1 LRFKG
6 WIIARECIKQERAGA
21 QMKRQM
27 TKRSRPTAAH
37 PLVRA
42 FKDAKAWESWLAK
55 NQTADDGLWM
65 RIAKKAS
72 GKKSITCPEAVEV
85 ALCYGWIDGQ
95 KKPESETTW
104 LQRFVP
110 RRPRSIWSKINREK
124 ALALIAGGKMKPAG
138 LDEIE
143 RARRDGRWEAA
154 YDSPKDAPIHP
165 DFRRAL
171 DANPRANAFFKTVNA
186 ANRYAIIW
194 RLHTAKKA
202 ETRER
207 LTRKFIEM
215 LEKGETLH

>member
-1 LRFKG
+1 MHAAGKPSVTGEKKKG
-6 WIIARECIKQERAGA
+6 V
-21 QMKRQM
+21 
-27 TKRSRPTAAH
+27 
-37 PLVRA
+37 VRA
-42 FKDAKAWESWLAK
+42 FRDAKAWESWLAK
-55 NQTADDGLWM
+55 NQTATDGLWM

-72 GKKSITCPEAVEV
+72 GTKSITYTEAVEV

-110 RRPRSIWSKINREK
+110 RRPRSVWSKINRER
-124 ALALIAGGKMKPAG
+124 ALGLIACARMQPSG
-138 LDEIE
+138 LGEIE
-143 RARRDGRWEAA
+143 RAKQDGRWEAA
-154 YDSPKDAPIHP
+154 YESPKNAPIHP
-165 DFRRAL
+165 DFQTAL
-171 DANPRANAFFKTVNA
+171 DRNPRAKEFFKTVNA

-215 LEKGETLH
+215 LEKGE

>member
-1 LRFKG
+1 MKSTTKKRT
-6 WIIARECIKQERAGA
+6 RAPA
-21 QMKRQM
+21 
-27 TKRSRPTAAH
+27 TD
-37 PLVRA
+37 PLVRG
-42 FKDAKAWESWLAK
+42 FKDATAWESWLAK
-55 NQTADDGLWM
+55 NQTATDGLWVQ
-65 RIAKKAS
+65 IAKKAS
-72 GKKSITCPEAVEV
+72 GKKSITYPEAVEI

-95 KKPESETTW
+95 KKPESEATW

-124 ALALIAGGKMKPAG
+124 ALGLIANGRMQRAG

-143 RARRDGRWEAA
+143 RAKKDGRWEAA
-154 YDSPKDAPIHP
+154 YDSPKNAPVHP
-165 DFRRAL
+165 DFQKAL
-171 DANPRANAFFKTVNA
+171 DRNPRAKAFFKTVNA

>member
-1 LRFKG
+1 
-6 WIIARECIKQERAGA
+6 
-21 QMKRQM
+21 MKATA
-27 TKRSRPTAAH
+27 TKRPPPSATK

-42 FKDAKAWESWLAK
+42 FKDAKAWESWLGK
-55 NQTADDGLWM
+55 NQTAADGLWM

-72 GKKSITCPEAVEV
+72 GEQSITYPEAVEV

-124 ALALIAGGKMKPAG
+124 AQALVTTGKMKPAG
-138 LDEIE
+138 LNEIE
-143 RARRDGRWEAA
+143 RAKRDGRWDAA
-154 YDSPKDAPIHP
+154 YDSPKNAPIPP
-165 DFRRAL
+165 DFQKAL
-171 DANPRANAFFKTVNA
+171 DGNPRANAFFKKINA

-194 RLHTAKKA
+194 RLQTARNA
-202 ETRER
+202 EARAKR
-207 LTRKFIEM
+207 VRGFIEM

>member
-1 LRFKG
+1 MK
-6 WIIARECIKQERAGA
+6 AKTTER
-21 QMKRQM
+21 
-27 TKRSRPTAAH
+27 SVSSAAK
-37 PLVRA
+37 PLVLA
-42 FKDAKAWESWLAK
+42 FKDAKAWASWLAK
-55 NQTADDGLWM
+55 NQTATDGLWM

-72 GKKSITCPEAVEV
+72 GLKSITYPEALEI

-95 KKPESETTW
+95 KKPESDTTW

-124 ALALIAGGKMKPAG
+124 ALGLIASGRMQAAG
-138 LDEIE
+138 LEEIE
-143 RARRDGRWEAA
+143 RAKKDGRWEAA
-154 YDSPKDAPIHP
+154 YDSPKNAPVHP
-165 DFRRAL
+165 DFQKAL
-171 DANPRANAFFKTVNA
+171 DKNPRASAFFKTVNA

-194 RLHTAKKA
+194 RLHTAKKS

>member
-1 LRFKG
+1 MKSRTKK
-6 WIIARECIKQERAGA
+6 RSRAGA
-21 QMKRQM
+21 
-27 TKRSRPTAAH
+27 TD
-37 PLVRA
+37 PLVRG

-55 NQTADDGLWM
+55 NQNAADGLWVQ
-65 RIAKKAS
+65 IAKKAS
-72 GKKSITCPEAVEV
+72 GKKSITYPEAVEI

-95 KKPESETTW
+95 KKPESEATW

-110 RRPRSIWSKINREK
+110 RRPRNIWSKINREK
-124 ALALIAGGKMKPAG
+124 ALGLIANGRMQRAG

-143 RARRDGRWEAA
+143 RAKKDGRWEAA
-154 YDSPKDAPIHP
+154 YDSPKNAPVHP
-165 DFRRAL
+165 DFQKAL
-171 DANPRANAFFKTVNA
+171 DRNPRAKAFFKTVNA